1 MMSALLA
8 LSLMLTGGLSVFVVI
23 FGERSRGRTLKHR
36 VDKLVSAAA
45 GSAKP
50 TAAMKVGRRL
60 ATLDRRVRAFFAYRM
75 ARSWGVSTKS
85 TYLVLA
91 GLIATIGAWGLA
103 YIALH
108 LPNFVAWLVGAIGF
122 YLAPRLM
129 LNREQHRAD
138 AQFSE
143 LLPDTVDMVVRM
155 VRAGLPVG
163 GAIRTAGTEA
173 EPPLSTVF
181 SGIADLAEIGVPLA
195 EALTKTTEAVGNADF
210 SFFGVAV
217 ALQQSTGGNLAA
229 TLETLSEIVRR
240 RRAVRL
246 KARAATA
253 EIRVS
258 AIVLACIPFFIVGAL
273 LIVSPGYLEPL
284 ISDPRGNL
292 IVGCAVLSLM
302 LGGLTMRAMMRAAMS
317 E

>member
-1 MMSALLA
+1 MSGFIAFG
-8 LSLMLTGGLSVFVVI
+8 LMLAGGLSLLVVVL
-23 FGERSRGRTLKHR
+23 GERSRNRTLKRR
-36 VDKLVSAAA
+36 VDKLALGAA
-45 GSAKP
+45 GQLKQIAS
-50 TAAMKVGRRL
+50 MKVRRWL
-60 ATLDRRVRAFFAYRM
+60 AALDRRVRAFFAYRM

-85 TYLVLA
+85 TYLMLV
-91 GLIATIGAWGLA
+91 GLIAAIGTWGLA
-103 YIALH
+103 HIALH
-108 LPNFVAWLVGAIGF
+108 LPNFVAWMAGAISF

-155 VRAGLPVG
+155 VRAGLPVA

-181 SGIADLAEIGVPLA
+181 SAIADLAEIGVPLS
-195 EALTKTTEAVGNADF
+195 EALTKTTEAVGNPDF

-253 EIRVS
+253 EIRIS
-258 AIVLACIPFFIVGAL
+258 AIVLSCIPFFIVGAL

-292 IVGCAVLSLM
+292 IVGAAVLSLL

>member
-1 MMSALLA
+1 MAALIA
-8 LSLMLTGGLSVFVVI
+8 FGLMIAGGLSVFAIAV
-23 FGERSRGRTLKHR
+23 GEQSHNQALKRR
-36 VDKLVSAAA
+36 VDKLASRAEEL
-45 GSAKP
+45 AKH
-50 TAAMKVGRRL
+50 TL
-60 ATLDRRVRAFFAYRM
+60 ATKIGGWLAALDRQIRSLFAYRM
-75 ARSWGVSTKS
+75 ARSWGVSIKS
-85 TYLVLA
+85 AYLLLA
-91 GLIATIGAWGLA
+91 GAIAAIGTWALA
-103 YIALH
+103 DIALH
-108 LPNFVAWLVGAIGF
+108 LPNYIAWVAGAVGF
-122 YLAPRLM
+122 LLLPRLM

-163 GAIRTAGTEA
+163 AAIRTAGDEA

-181 SGIADLAEIGVPLA
+181 SGIADLAEIGVPLS

-246 KARAATA
+246 KAHAETA
-253 EIRVS
+253 EIRIS
-258 AIVLACIPFFIVGAL
+258 AIVLGCIPFFIVGAL

-292 IVGCAVLSLM
+292 IVGTAVLSLL

>member
-1 MMSALLA
+1 
-8 LSLMLTGGLSVFVVI
+8 ML
-23 FGERSRGRTLKHR
+23 
-36 VDKLVSAAA
+36 
-45 GSAKP
+45 
-50 TAAMKVGRRL
+50 
-60 ATLDRRVRAFFAYRM
+60 
-75 ARSWGVSTKS
+75 
-85 TYLVLA
+85 
-91 GLIATIGAWGLA
+91 
-103 YIALH
+103 
-108 LPNFVAWLVGAIGF
+108 
-122 YLAPRLM
+122 

-181 SGIADLAEIGVPLA
+181 SGIADLAEIGMPLS

-273 LIVSPGYLEPL
+273 LMVSPGYLEPL

-292 IVGCAVLSLM
+292 IVGVAALSLL